1 MNKSTR
7 SRKPNAN
14 IPTTA
19 TTRSAPPT
27 ICTQNLHL
35 IHVLKDHQNLKN
47 IGSGLINSNPTQS
60 HNYTPH

>member
-27 ICTQNLHL
+27 YGAANRIENEQLAG
-35 IHVLKDHQNLKN
+35 VERVQVQQQQQHQHRVVQTA
-47 IGSGLINSNPTQS
+47 S
-60 HNYTPH
+60 